1 MSACVHLVPY
11 CPLVAAREASSLYKY
26 SVCYFH
32 GHVHVLLTKAGTC
45 QAERRTASLGSD
57 RWLAIYSQC
66 ACQAVL
72 DSVVLTSVTVLHI
85 HRRVGME
92 AAVSC
97 GRLEKFETEC
107 CSTSSRNSSVCV
119 VGVRSRDPWR
129 EREGVVVVVNGA
141 QRRGIA
147 VNARAH

>member
-1 MSACVHLVPY
+1 MSILSLTAHLWQQVDC
-11 CPLVAAREASSLYKY
+11 CPRKLAAYIN
-26 SVCYFH
+26 SVSYFH

-72 DSVVLTSVTVLHI
+72 RSVTVLHT
-85 HRRVGME
+85 HRRVGIE

-97 GRLEKFETEC
+97 GRLEKFETQC

-119 VGVRSRDPWR
+119 VGVRSRELMKR
-129 EREGVVVVVNGA
+129 KGGGGGGGERSTE
-141 QRRGIA
+141 
-147 VNARAH
+147 